1 MAEISTQF
9 FKCISKQNAMCQSKV
24 TKQEKLEHVNEIDL
38 EELRASCNTK
48 GRKGLPVLWS
58 AQSETVMVGTV
69 STEKYNEEQ
78 AI

>member
-48 GRKGLPVLWS
+48 GRKGLPVL
-58 AQSETVMVGTV
+58 
-69 STEKYNEEQ
+69 
-78 AI
+78 